1 MRTEN
6 RLQLLG
12 QVASLYY
19 EQGKSQAEIAQKL
32 GYSRSAISRL
42 ITEAHKKGIVE
53 VTVNHPIQR
62 SYYHEQKLKQVFNLQ
77 EAYVLMESNDEC
89 DSRIRLLG
97 QLGAQ
102 VLMENLPEDGLLGI
116 TWGYAVYEVVQAIKP
131 RHLPKVKVVQMMG
144 ALGKGDPKLDGPGL
158 AHQLAIVLSGRH
170 YIPHVPLMVESDE
183 TYRALLKQQ
192 NIREVMEMMNHLDV
206 AVIGIGSGDPDLS
219 GVRRAGYLTHEEIE
233 EIKKLGAVG
242 DVCGYYIDIH
252 GDILDIEFNNH
263 LIAADMRKLRQT
275 PCQVIGIAGCAPKV
289 PSIFGALRGEY
300 FDILVTDE
308 EAAEGVLRM
317 AMKYLD

>member
-12 QVASLYY
+12 QIASLYY
-19 EQGKSQAEIAQKL
+19 EQGKSQAEIARKL

-42 ITEAHKKGIVE
+42 IAEAHKKGIVE
-53 VTVNHPIQR
+53 VTVKQPIQR
-62 SYYHEQKLKQVFNLQ
+62 SYYHEQKLMQVFNLK
-77 EAYVLMESNDEC
+77 EAYVLMGTEEMC

-102 VLMENLPEDGLLGI
+102 VMMENLPEDGLLGI

-158 AHQLAIVLSGRH
+158 AHQLAIILSGRH

-183 TYRALLKQQ
+183 TYKALTKQQ
-192 NIREVMEMMNHLDV
+192 NIREVMEMTNRLDV

-219 GVRRAGYLTHEEIE
+219 GVRRAGYLTHKEIE

-242 DVCGYYIDIH
+242 DVCGYYIDIN
-252 GDILDIEFNNH
+252 GQILDIDFNNH
-263 LIAADMRKLRQT
+263 LIAADMRKLRKT
-275 PCQVIGIAGCAPKV
+275 SCLVIGIAGCAPKV
-289 PSIFGALRGEY
+289 PSIYGALRGRY
-300 FDILVTDE
+300 FDVLVTDD

-317 AMKYLD
+317 AMKHLD